1 TGTSGQGKGVEVS
14 MGSSKTMTMTDVRIS
29 KVEKAM
35 LMNGAGTLVMN
46 NVQISDV
53 AMGVEA
59 TNGTLTISG
68 HSTITFKNEA
78 GNYGVKVG
86 REVTMASLTD
96 VTITGTGS

>member
-29 KVEKAM
+29 KVEKAV
-35 LMNGAGTLVMN
+35 LMNGAGTLRMN

-59 TNGTLTISG
+59 TAGTLTING
-68 HSTITFKNEA
+68 NSTITFNNGS

-86 REVTMASLTD
+86 ELVT
-96 VTITGTGS
+96 